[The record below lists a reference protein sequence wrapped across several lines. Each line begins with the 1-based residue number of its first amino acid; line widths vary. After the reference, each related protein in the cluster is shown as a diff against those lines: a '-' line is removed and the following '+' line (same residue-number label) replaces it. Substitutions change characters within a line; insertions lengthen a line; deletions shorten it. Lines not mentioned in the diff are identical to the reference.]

1 MRRLLSCI
9 VSGSFALPLVV
20 LAAQTLSA
28 KTVVVGDC
36 QPQLVSYSTISA
48 AVAAVPPNS
57 TVLVCPGTYPEQVT
71 ISQPMTLK
79 GLKTGIGSKPVIT
92 VPSGGLV
99 GNNPAQL
106 SAQQPDPIE
115 EFEEFGPVNI
125 SNLIVDGTGSGFDCS
140 TGELT
145 GIEYVLASGTLEN
158 VEVRNQ
164 NPGGCGYG
172 IQLFG
177 SDLDVLTVNVRN
189 SRVHNFDNTGI
200 NVEDGGGSNFEVT
213 LSSNWVASTS
223 GSVQAGVAYVLSQGL
238 ITRNLI
244 VVGGQYGLSL
254 FNFFCCMTV
263 TENTVTGSNIGIN
276 LGANDLSETSTVTNN
291 ILYKN
296 GKGIFTLGGTH
307 IIESNA
313 IAQSSI
319 AAIDLNCSSRNT
331 AEDNVIFGAPVGIAN
346 ATSGDTVAPN
356 TFFGVLTSTTAC
368 P

>member
-28 KTVVVGDC
+28 QTVAVGDC
-36 QPQLVSYSTISA
+36 QPQVVSYSTISA

-79 GLKTGIGSKPVIT
+79 GLKTGVGKPVIT

-106 SAQQPDPIE
+106 SAQKPDPIE

-177 SDLDVLTVNVRN
+177 SDLEVLTVNVQN
-189 SRVHNFDNTGI
+189 SRVHSFDNTGI

-238 ITRNLI
+238 ITRNI
-244 VVGGQYGLSL
+244 IIVGGQYGLSL

-263 TENTVTGSNIGIN
+263 TENTVAGSNVGIN
-276 LGANDLSETSTVTNN
+276 LGANDLSETTTVTHNV
-291 ILYKN
+291 LYKD
-296 GKGIFTLGGTH
+296 GKGIVALGATH

-313 IAQSSI
+313 ITQSSI
-319 AAIDLNCSSRNT
+319 AAIDLNCSSPNT
-331 AEDNVIFGAPVGIAN
+331 VEDNVIFGAPVGIAN
-346 ATSGDTVAPN
+346 VTLGDTVAAN
-356 TFFGVLTSTTAC
+356 TFFRVPTSTTTC